1 MTKDSKLNADLPA
14 QDKLLFTPGPLTT
27 SATVKEA
34 MLRDFGSRD
43 KEFITLVQEVRD
55 ELVALGGVS
64 TENYTAILMQGSGTF
79 SLEAVL
85 ASTVPSNGKVLV
97 AVNGAYGRRLIH
109 LGEALGIAM
118 EAIDFPENVPV
129 DPIRVAEALAAD
141 PSITHVSICHCETTS
156 GVMNPVEAVGAVV
169 QAAGKRYFVDAMSSF
184 GAIPIN
190 LEEAKI
196 DYLVSSSNKC
206 IEGVP
211 GFAFVLARR
220 EALEETSGWAR
231 SVALDL
237 LSQVRGLEKNGQF
250 RFTPPTHTILAFRQ
264 AIRELHEE
272 GGVEGR
278 GRRYAEN
285 YCVLTEGMTK
295 LGFLPY
301 VAPADQGPII
311 TSFHYPNDTKF
322 DFEAFYGQLSDR
334 GFIIY
339 PGKVGDAN
347 CFRIGS
353 IGRLYPGDVRN
364 LLVAVS
370 ETLDTLGVNVL
381 ANA

>member
-27 SATVKEA
+27 SATVKGA

-109 LGEALGIAM
+109 LGETLGIAM

-129 DPIRVAEALAAD
+129 DPSRVAEALAAD

-184 GAIPIN
+184 GAIPID
-190 LEEAKI
+190 LEKAKI

-220 EALEETSGWAR
+220 EALEETAGWAR

-285 YCVLTEGMTK
+285 HCVLTEGMTK
-295 LGFLPY
+295 LGFRPY

-311 TSFHYPNDTKF
+311 TSFHYPNDPKF
-322 DFEAFYGQLSDR
+322 DFDAFYGQLSDR

-370 ETLDTLGVNVL
+370 ETLDTLGINVL

>member
-1 MTKDSKLNADLPA
+1 
-14 QDKLLFTPGPLTT
+14 
-27 SATVKEA
+27 
-34 MLRDFGSRD
+34 
-43 KEFITLVQEVRD
+43 
-55 ELVALGGVS
+55 
-64 TENYTAILMQGSGTF
+64 
-79 SLEAVL
+79 
-85 ASTVPSNGKVLV
+85 
-97 AVNGAYGRRLIH
+97 
-109 LGEALGIAM
+109 LGIAM
-118 EAIDFPENVPV
+118 EAIDFPENIPV

-184 GAIPIN
+184 GAIPID

-285 YCVLTEGMTK
+285 HCVLTEGMTK
-295 LGFLPY
+295 LGFRPY

-311 TSFHYPNDTKF
+311 TTFHYPNDPKF
-322 DFEAFYGQLSDR
+322 DFDAFYGQLSVR

-347 CFRIGS
+347 CFRVGS

-364 LLVAVS
+364 LLIAIS
-370 ETLDTLGVNVL
+370 ETLDTLGINVL
-381 ANA
+381 ANP

>member
-1 MTKDSKLNADLPA
+1 MSKDSKLNADLPA

-27 SATVKEA
+27 SATVKGA

-109 LGEALGIAM
+109 LGETLGIAM

-129 DPIRVAEALAAD
+129 DPSRVAEALAAD

-169 QAAGKRYFVDAMSSF
+169 QAAGKRYVVDAMSSF
-184 GAIPIN
+184 GAIPID

-220 EALEETSGWAR
+220 EALEETAGWAR

-285 YCVLTEGMTK
+285 HCVLTEGMTK
-295 LGFLPY
+295 LGFRPY

-311 TSFHYPNDTKF
+311 TTFHYPNDPKF
-322 DFEAFYGQLSDR
+322 DFDAFYGQLSDR
-334 GFIIY
+334 DFIIY

-364 LLVAVS
+364 LLIAVS
-370 ETLDTLGVNVL
+370 ETLDTLGINVL
-381 ANA
+381 ANS